1 MDSNK
6 HKIYSHSITE
16 LVKFQH
22 EIETLKTEADEK
34 EIKAASMQQEVI
46 DLRKQIDDKEK
57 KFQALGEKHYPESK
71 IEEMIAS
78 CTDETKLLLLQK
90 IRVSLPETG
99 YTEAIVTQ
107 LYTIDSEINEFIQ
120 QKFKLNFFGKM
131 DSLLSKITGTE

>member
-1 MDSNK
+1 MDSDK

-22 EIETLKTEADEK
+22 EIEALKTEADEK
-34 EIKAASMQQEVI
+34 EIKATSMLQDVI
-46 DLRKQIDDKEK
+46 DLRKQIDDREKE
-57 KFQALGEKHYPESK
+57 FQALGEKRYPESK
-71 IEEMIAS
+71 IEEMMAL
-78 CTDETKLLLLQK
+78 CTDEGKLLLLQK

-99 YTEAIVTQ
+99 YTEAIVNQ

-131 DSLLSKITGTE
+131 DSFISKITGTE